1 MLALVTNDD
10 GIRSPGLAVLARVAR
25 RAGYDVVVAAP
36 ARESSGASAALH
48 GAEDDGRL
56 AIEEVRAPGLP
67 DDVGSLAVAAD
78 PALIAFVAAYGAF
91 GAKPDVL
98 LSGVNRGPNVGNAV
112 LHSGTVGAALSA
124 TSLGI
129 RSMAV
134 SLDAADP
141 EHWETAEQVTEHAF
155 AWLDDTALGR
165 RTLNVNVPD
174 VAPADLQGLRQAPLA
189 TFGAVHA
196 RLAKADEAGGVLV
209 TYEGTERDTEP
220 DSDAGLLARGWAT
233 ATLLV
238 APWAD
243 TSLEVPPLARNM
255 VGG

>member
-1 MLALVTNDD
+1 VLALVTNDD
-10 GIRSPGLAVLARVAR
+10 GIGSPGLGVLARVAR
-25 RAGYDVVVAAP
+25 RAGYEVVVAAP
-36 ARESSGASAALH
+36 AHESSGASAALH
-48 GAEDDGRL
+48 GAGDDGRL
-56 AIEEVRAPGLP
+56 AVEEVRAPGLP
-67 DDVGSLAVAAD
+67 DDVRSLAVAAD

-91 GAKPDVL
+91 GATPAVL

-129 RSMAV
+129 RAMAV
-134 SLDAADP
+134 SLDAAHP
-141 EHWETAEQVTEHAF
+141 AHWETAELVTEHAF
-155 AWLDDTALGR
+155 GWLDGTALGR

-196 RLAKADEAGGVLV
+196 RLADDAGGVLV
-209 TYEGTERDTEP
+209 TYEGTDRDTEP
-220 DSDAGLLARGWAT
+220 ESDAGLLARGWAT

-243 TSLEVPPLARNM
+243 ASLEVPPLARNM